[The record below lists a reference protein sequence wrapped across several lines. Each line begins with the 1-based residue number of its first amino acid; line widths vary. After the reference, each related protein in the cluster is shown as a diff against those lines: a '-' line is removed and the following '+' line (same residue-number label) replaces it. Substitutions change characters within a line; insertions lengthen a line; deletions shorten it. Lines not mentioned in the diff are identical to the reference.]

1 MQTKGNNNN
10 KTAKTN
16 NPDER
21 NHIIN
26 ENMTNLTV
34 ADIKNIV
41 HQENATSALEMRREM
56 RALGD
61 RLEKQIQTQKQETDR
76 QIQAYKQE
84 TDRQIRERDARLERQ
99 ARINKEENDRQIR
112 EQRQETNR
120 QIREQRQ
127 ETDRQIQIYKQEA
140 DRQIQE
146 IKLDIRDIKQE
157 QSKMYKWNIGLV
169 LLTMSIMVAALSLVG
184 MQVI

>member
-112 EQRQETNR
+112 EQRQET
-120 QIREQRQ
+120 
-127 ETDRQIQIYKQEA
+127 DRQIQIYKQEA
-140 DRQIQE
+140 DRQIRE

-184 MQVI
+184 MQVL

>member
-26 ENMTNLTV
+26 ENMTNPTV

-61 RLEKQIQTQKQETDR
+61 RLEKQIQTHKE
-76 QIQAYKQE
+76 E

-112 EQRQETNR
+112 EQRQET
-120 QIREQRQ
+120 
-127 ETDRQIQIYKQEA
+127 DRQIQIYKQEA
-140 DRQIQE
+140 DRQIRE

-184 MQVI
+184 MQVL